1 MQELDIEVNKLI
13 FLLVKQNVSICSET
27 FAQMQVTSV
36 TKHNT
41 QFIIK
46 EVFNRKSINRLE
58 QKLVGNCTF
67 RMERKKVLKCLG
79 GKKHRNPGIERS
91 VSFKI

>member
-58 QKLVGNCTF
+58 QKLVGKLHIPDGKKESF
-67 RMERKKVLKCLG
+67 EMSWRKKTPKP
-79 GKKHRNPGIERS
+79 RD
-91 VSFKI
+91 